1 MSDDHGLALGRG
13 LSLLF
18 FIYFSKN
25 PSPRACEGGFWF
37 FWGNLLGNPARW
49 RGFPTASA
57 GLERRHRGRRAEACS
72 DGAGGSRGAGE
83 EASGAQHGCE
93 VLRGWTAGRLVES
106 AVH

>member
-1 MSDDHGLALGRG
+1 MAGVSNGIGWSRRASGGRTSIGVCGRQGL
-13 LSLLF
+13 
-18 FIYFSKN
+18 
-25 PSPRACEGGFWF
+25 
-37 FWGNLLGNPARW
+37 
-49 RGFPTASA
+49 TAT
-57 GLERRHRGRRAEACS
+57 ERRHRGRRAEACS